1 MGTCADQHFFEGAE
15 KLLEVWFSNSS
26 SCSEDGNSETES
38 FDDKP
43 LTLRNIPR
51 SELERLVEIA
61 HCQIVSAVR
70 GRSMDAYVLSE
81 SSLFVSDNRVVM
93 KTCGSTSLL
102 AAIEPLM
109 ELAKRYCGLDVVSNV
124 YYSRKN
130 FLRPDLQPEHHKT
143 FEEEVTNLE
152 QLFDE
157 DGAGYCLGR
166 LNQDRW
172 YLYTLNKNADETMP
186 GGFAFSDQT
195 LEVLM
200 SDLDPDV
207 MSIFTN
213 EISCD
218 AKQARKLAEM
228 DKLFPPDT
236 IIDDKLFEPCGY
248 SMNGVIGKTDQYITI
263 HITPESDF
271 SYASFET
278 NMLINSNNATTTNG
292 GYISYYD
299 LITRII
305 QCFKPGSFLIT
316 MFANQASVE
325 GRKWQKDIWDREVV
339 GYNRRDLQF
348 LALPDGVCVLYG
360 QYGKKKL

>member
-15 KLLEVWFSNSS
+15 KLLEVWFTRSS
-26 SCSEDGNSETES
+26 SCIQDGNSDENK
-38 FDDKP
+38 KP

-51 SELERLVEIA
+51 SELERLVEVA
-61 HCQIVSAVR
+61 QCQIVSAVH

-81 SSLFVSDNRVVM
+81 SSLFIADYRFVM

-102 AAIEPLM
+102 AAVEPLL
-109 ELAKRYCGLDVVSNV
+109 ELAKRYGGLETVANV
-124 YYSRKN
+124 YFSRKN
-130 FLRPDLQPEHHKT
+130 FLRPELQPDQHKT
-143 FEEEVTNLE
+143 FEEEVTTLE
-152 QLFDE
+152 QLFEE

-172 YLYTLNKNADETMP
+172 YLYTLNKNGDDMMP
-186 GGFAFSDQT
+186 GGYAFPDQT

-200 SDLDPDV
+200 SDLDSDV
-207 MSIFTN
+207 MSIFTQ

-218 AKQARKLAEM
+218 AKQARKLAEL

-248 SMNGVIGKTDQYITI
+248 SMNGVIGNTDQYITI

-278 NMLINSNNATTTNG
+278 NLSISAENGTNMVGYNS
-292 GYISYYD
+292 YFD

-305 QCFKPGSFLIT
+305 HCFKPGRFLIT
-316 MFANQASVE
+316 MFANQASVD
-325 GRKWQKDIWDREVV
+325 GRSGQKEVWDRDIT
-339 GYNRRDLQF
+339 GYSRRDLQF
-348 LALPDGVCVLYG
+348 LALPDGQCVLYG
-360 QYGKKKL
+360 QYGKKKI